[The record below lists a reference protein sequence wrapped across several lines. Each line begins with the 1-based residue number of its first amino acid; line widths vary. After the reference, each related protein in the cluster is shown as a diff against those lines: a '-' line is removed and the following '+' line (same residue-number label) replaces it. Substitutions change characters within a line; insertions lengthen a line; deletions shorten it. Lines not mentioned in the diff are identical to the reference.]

1 MTDIDISGEQ
11 FPVRRSIELIARLL
25 GGAVSAAD
33 EESTDSFLLTH
44 LGARRSSLVGQRIEL
59 SSATFVAGGLVMA
72 DLMAEHEV
80 IVGPGSYDSAP
91 SWTSH
96 RLGSDDISVP
106 SCLTAF
112 FPDGLLVGNDPVAV
126 QISAEDRGYLGSDDG
141 LTILA
146 GPGSRELATETA
158 ALIRDRIRLRNPLR
172 GKMLSA
178 ISSSGSVVFDI
189 VDPQP
194 AGRGDV
200 IVDSRVWHEID
211 LSIRSVTDR
220 RDILLAAGFS
230 TSRGLMLAG
239 PPGVGKTAV
248 ARVIAHELVAQGFTV
263 MLVDPDVGSRCL
275 SSLYAHAA
283 ELSPSVV
290 VLDDVDLYTGRRG
303 GHTDDGLGAFLSAL
317 DGARRHNDVLS
328 VATTNDPKAM
338 DAAAIRASRFDSIIE
353 MGLPSDQAAERI
365 LTRSLSALDHSVDVH
380 QVVRA
385 FPPERSG
392 ADICEAVRRAIL
404 TVDDG
409 VRIGTA
415 DLIGVI
421 SAGSYRAE
429 LPTGAYL

>member
-1 MTDIDISGEQ
+1 MADIDISGEQ
-11 FPVRRSIELIARLL
+11 FPVRRAIELIAQLL
-25 GGAVSAAD
+25 GGAASAAD
-33 EESTDSFLLTH
+33 EESTDSFLATH
-44 LGARRSSLVGQRIEL
+44 LGSRRSALVGQRIEL
-59 SSATFVAGGLVMA
+59 SPATFVAGGLVLA
-72 DLMAEHEV
+72 DLMTEHEV

-112 FPDGLLVGNDPVAV
+112 FPGGLLVGTEPVAV
-126 QISAEDRGYLGSDDG
+126 QISAEDRQYVGSDDG

-158 ALIRDRIRLRNPLR
+158 ALLRERIRLRNPLR
-172 GKMLSA
+172 GKILSA
-178 ISSSGSVVFDI
+178 IVSSGSVVFDI

-194 AGRGDV
+194 AARDDV
-200 IVDSRVWHEID
+200 IIDSRVWHEID

-220 RDILLAAGFS
+220 RELLLAAGFS
-230 TSRGLMLAG
+230 TSRGIMLAG

-248 ARVIAHELVAQGFTV
+248 ARVVGNELVAQGFTV
-263 MLVDPDVGSRCL
+263 LLVDPEAGSRCL
-275 SSLYAHAA
+275 SALYAHAA
-283 ELSPSVV
+283 DLSPSVV
-290 VLDDVDLYTGRRG
+290 VLDDVDLYAGRRG
-303 GHTDDGLGAFLSAL
+303 GNADDGLGAFLSAL
-317 DGARRHNDVLS
+317 DGARRHNDVLT

-338 DAAAIRASRFDSIIE
+338 DAAAIRTSRFDSIIE
-353 MGLPSDQAAERI
+353 MGLPSDHAAELI
-365 LTRSLSALDHSVDVH
+365 LTRALSALDHSVDVH

-385 FPPERSG
+385 FPAERSG

-404 TVDDG
+404 TVDDTAH
-409 VRIGTA
+409 IGTA

-421 SAGSYRAE
+421 SAGGYRAE